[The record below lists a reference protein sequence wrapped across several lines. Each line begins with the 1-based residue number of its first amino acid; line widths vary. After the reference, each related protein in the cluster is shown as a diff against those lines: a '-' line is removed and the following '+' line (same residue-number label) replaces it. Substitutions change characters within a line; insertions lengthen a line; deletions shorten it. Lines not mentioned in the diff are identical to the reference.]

1 MNARR
6 FELQGFLADQP
17 IGRML
22 FWPGAYPN
30 PSTRSLGR
38 HTRQSL
44 PVSEFLFA
52 QACWLQGCALAGKEL
67 PRDQRS

>member
-1 MNARR
+1 MKARR
-6 FELQGFLADQP
+6 SESQEFLEDQP
-17 IGRML
+17 VDRML
-22 FWPGAYPN
+22 FSLGAYPN

-38 HTRQSL
+38 HARQSL

-52 QACWLQGCALAGKEL
+52 QACWLQGCALAGKAL